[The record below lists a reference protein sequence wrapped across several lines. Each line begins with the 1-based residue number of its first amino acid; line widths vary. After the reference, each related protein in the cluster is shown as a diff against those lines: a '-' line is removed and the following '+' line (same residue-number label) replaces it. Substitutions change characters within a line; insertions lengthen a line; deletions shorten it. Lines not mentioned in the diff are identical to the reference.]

1 MPIKYAD
8 KIIKEIKE
16 RGPIKIPDNC
26 ATGEEFEKYLR
37 EGVSH
42 MEIQIIKDRYHYRYD
57 NCPHCNSEL
66 KIVKDSI
73 DYRYSMGIYIVEIT
87 CPCCNEDFILCK

>member
-37 EGVSH
+37 RNKNFMTVNE
-42 MEIQIIKDRYHYRYD
+42 IKDK
-57 NCPHCNSEL
+57 L
-66 KIVKDSI
+66 KSI
-73 DYRYSMGIYIVEIT
+73 QQPTTKVVGLQSPSGQNNQVE
-87 CPCCNEDFILCK
+87 